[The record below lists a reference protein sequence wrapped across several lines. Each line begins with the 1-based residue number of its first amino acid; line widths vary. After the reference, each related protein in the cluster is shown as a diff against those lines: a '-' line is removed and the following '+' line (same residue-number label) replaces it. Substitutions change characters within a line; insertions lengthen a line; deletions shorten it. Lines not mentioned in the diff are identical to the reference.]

1 MYKSQV
7 LGTGRPSMQ
16 SSPRVSFIS
25 ILRLGT
31 KFESLY
37 RYRSF
42 LRDQLR
48 SSGWNVNMVGS
59 KRNGEMKDNVTIRLD
74 RAI

>member
-1 MYKSQV
+1 
-7 LGTGRPSMQ
+7 MQ

-31 KFESLY
+31 KSETLY

-59 KRNGEMKDNVTIRLD
+59 KRNGEMKDNVTIHLD
-74 RAI
+74 RAT